1 MMKDIEDFDIP
12 EIRPTIV
19 RLFGEPHV
27 AEEQPEIHGAPM
39 HEVDSDDRPYERA
52 VAHGCH
58 PLGNADLWALILR
71 SGRPGLPITYICR
84 ELMRMGGGSLHSL
97 ERRERKELLAITGI
111 GPVKAIQIEALFQ
124 LLRNYMHE
132 TMAER
137 PQIRQSG
144 DIYNLM
150 RPVIANLPHEEIWV
164 IYLDQSNKAI
174 ARMMVSVGSG
184 RASIFDVKK
193 VLKHA
198 LLENAQGLILC
209 HNHPSGNDKPSVP
222 DDQITQQMKKAAAQ
236 LDIRMLDHVILTPSG
251 YYSYSDNSRL

>member
-1 MMKDIEDFDIP
+1 MMKSIEDFDIP
-12 EIRPTIV
+12 EIKPSIV
-19 RLFGEPHV
+19 RLFGEPRV

-52 VAHGCH
+52 VAHGCDT
-58 PLGNADLWALILR
+58 LSNADLWALILR

-84 ELMRMGGGSLHSL
+84 ELMRMGGGSLHAL

-132 TMAER
+132 TMADR
-137 PQIRQSG
+137 PQIRQSSH
-144 DIYNLM
+144 IYDLM

-164 IYLDQSNKAI
+164 IYIDQSNRVI
-174 ARMMVSVGSG
+174 ARMMVSAGSSN
-184 RASIFDVKK
+184 ASIFDLKK

-198 LLENAQGLILC
+198 LLENAQSLVLC
-209 HNHPSGNDKPSVP
+209 HNHPSGNNSPSVQ
-222 DDQITQQMKKAAAQ
+222 DDQITHQLKNAASQ
-236 LDIRMLDHVILTPSG
+236 LNIRMLDHVILTASG